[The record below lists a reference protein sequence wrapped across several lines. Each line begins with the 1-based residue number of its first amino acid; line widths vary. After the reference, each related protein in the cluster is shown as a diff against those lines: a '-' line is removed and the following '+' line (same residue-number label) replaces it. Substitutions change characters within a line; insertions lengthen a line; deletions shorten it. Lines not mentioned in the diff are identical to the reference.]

1 MAAQDIIIR
10 PVITERSMAGIG
22 MKKYTFE
29 VAKDANKIEIAKAV
43 EELFD
48 VKVSKVN
55 TMHVRGHL
63 RRQGRSEGYT
73 PAWKKATQSRRPPP
87 DKSGSLP
94 MFPDFQTQKTA
105 QSPAL
110 PLKQS
115 R

>member
-43 EELFD
+43 EELFG

-55 TMHVRGHL
+55 TLHVRGQM
-63 RRQGRSEGYT
+63 RRQGRFEGYT
-73 PAWKKATQSRRPPP
+73 KSWKKAIVTLTEAS
-87 DKSGSLP
+87 
-94 MFPDFQTQKTA
+94 KTIEFFE
-105 QSPAL
+105 SMV
-110 PLKQS
+110 
-115 R
+115 